1 MHPFLPQEEYIMDTR
16 VVEEQWKLLIDGKRV
31 DAADGAVLAVRDPA
45 TEDVIAHV
53 AQGGATDIDR
63 AVAAARRALGRDSWG
78 GFRAADRGKV
88 LYRMAALMREA
99 QDEFVRLESLSAGK
113 PVSAVRRQDL
123 PAAIDTLEYYAG
135 WADKIHGDVIPA
147 RADALTYTLREP
159 VGVVGIIIP
168 WNFPL
173 MIGLWKIAPALACGC
188 TVVVKPA
195 ELTPLTAHL
204 LGQIALEAGL
214 PPGALNIVPGK
225 GTVAGMA
232 LVEHAD
238 VDKISFTGSPAV
250 GKTIMRGAA
259 QNLKRVSLELGGK
272 SANIVFADANLDAAA
287 KATAAGIF
295 FNAGQVCSAGSRV
308 LVQDSVYDEF
318 VDLVVAR
325 AKKLRIGDT
334 QDPATSLGPVIS
346 RSQMDK
352 ILEYVDV
359 GQQEGAALVTGGRR
373 AADTGY
379 FIEPTVF
386 ADVHNSMRIAQEE
399 IFGPVLGVIKF
410 KTDEEAVQ
418 IANGTNYSLAAGL
431 WSRDVTRVH
440 TLTPQIRAGTVWVN
454 TYGPTDIRLPWGGAR
469 DSGLGRE
476 RGKEALEA
484 YTEPKAIWVALNQ

>member
-1 MHPFLPQEEYIMDTR
+1 MDAR
-16 VVEEQWKLLIDGKRV
+16 VVEEQWKLLIDGQRV

-45 TEDVIAHV
+45 TEQVIARV
-53 AQGGATDIDR
+53 AQAGPVDIDR
-63 AVAAARRALGRDSWG
+63 AVAAARRALGRDAWG
-78 GFRAADRGKV
+78 GFRAADRGRV
-88 LYRMAALMREA
+88 LYRMAALMRE
-99 QDEFVRLESLSAGK
+99 QQEEFIRLESLSAGK

-123 PAAIDTLEYYAG
+123 PAAIDTLEYFAG

-147 RADALTYTLREP
+147 RTDALTYTMREP
-159 VGVVGIIIP
+159 VGVVGVIIP

-195 ELTPLTAHL
+195 ELTPLSAHL

-214 PPGALNIVPGK
+214 PPGVLNILPGK

-259 QNLKRVSLELGGK
+259 THLKRVSLELGGK
-272 SANIVFADANLDAAA
+272 SANIVFADANLEAAA

-318 VDLVVAR
+318 LELVVAR
-325 AKKLRIGDT
+325 ARKLRIGDT
-334 QDPATSLGPVIS
+334 QDASTSLGPVIS
-346 RSQMDK
+346 QAQMDK
-352 ILEYVDV
+352 ILDYVEL
-359 GQQEGAALVTGGRR
+359 GKQEGAVLATGGRR

-379 FIEPTVF
+379 FIEPTIF
-386 ADVHNSMRIAQEE
+386 ADVDNSMRIAQEE
-399 IFGPVLGVIKF
+399 IFGPVLGVIRF
-410 KTDEEAVQ
+410 GTDEQAVEL
-418 IANGTNYSLAAGL
+418 ANGTSYSLAAGL
-431 WSRDVTRVH
+431 WSRDITRVL

-476 RGKEALEA
+476 RGKEALEH
-484 YTEPKAIWVALNQ
+484 YTEPKAVWVALNP